1 MNISRRGII
10 AAVLGFWVCIT
21 LQIQVAQ
28 ADEFTDGAQKFIS
41 TLADRAQTSLLV
53 NNITLKERQ
62 TRFRTLMLD
71 TFDLNGVGKWVLGR
85 YWRRASRQERQQ
97 YLKLFKEFIIVTYA
111 KRFKAYTNAKL
122 KISNT
127 TSRKTSAFVKS
138 QINRASAKPMRIIWR
153 VKFTDGK
160 YQIVDIIVEGVSWI
174 QTQRSEFVSVIRNS
188 GGKVSGLID
197 ALIKK
202 ITFLKSSAS

>member
-10 AAVLGFWVCIT
+10 AAILGVWVCIT
-21 LQIQVAQ
+21 LQIPSAQ

-85 YWRRASRQERQQ
+85 YWRRASRQERQL
-97 YLKLFKEFIIVTYA
+97 YCL
-111 KRFKAYTNAKL
+111 R
-122 KISNT
+122 
-127 TSRKTSAFVKS
+127 
-138 QINRASAKPMRIIWR
+138 W
-153 VKFTDGK
+153 
-160 YQIVDIIVEGVSWI
+160 
-174 QTQRSEFVSVIRNS
+174 SE
-188 GGKVSGLID
+188 
-197 ALIKK
+197 
-202 ITFLKSSAS
+202 